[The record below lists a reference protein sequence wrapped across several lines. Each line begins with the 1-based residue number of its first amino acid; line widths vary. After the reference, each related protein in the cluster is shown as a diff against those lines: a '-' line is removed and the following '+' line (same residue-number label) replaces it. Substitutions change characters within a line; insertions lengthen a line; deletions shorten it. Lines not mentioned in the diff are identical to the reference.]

1 MAKRSALYTR
11 TGDAGMTSLV
21 GGQRV
26 SKASTRLES
35 YGAIDELNSFI
46 GVLLAQLPQNNTLDK
61 ETLLG
66 IQHKLFSI
74 GAYLA
79 TDFSEP
85 MDFTIESG
93 ITTTVIARIEKEI
106 DRLDA
111 AVPRLKAFILPS
123 GGPSTAAAHVCRVVA
138 RRAERRI
145 YALMEEGVEIETE
158 VLRYVNRLSDYFFIL
173 ARNLAHAEGGSD
185 VIWSPSCD

>member
-93 ITTTVIARIEKEI
+93 ITTTVIARIESAGDI
-106 DRLDA
+106 
-111 AVPRLKAFILPS
+111 
-123 GGPSTAAAHVCRVVA
+123 
-138 RRAERRI
+138 RR
-145 YALMEEGVEIETE
+145 
-158 VLRYVNRLSDYFFIL
+158 SC
-173 ARNLAHAEGGSD
+173 
-185 VIWSPSCD
+185 SPIPF